1 MRYLLAAAL
10 LATSLLVACPGPDD
24 HDHDHDTPAD
34 GGDGGTLPDSGTPD
48 SGTPDSGTPDSGTTD
63 PAPDAG
69 TPDSGTGDTQ
79 APAVESSTP
88 AEGSTGLYP
97 AEAWR
102 RTQGGQAV
110 LSYRKVLTLRFSEPM
125 DTSVATVTLHDKTDT
140 SVEVRSF
147 TGEWSADART
157 LTVTVT
163 APESGGP
170 PLVGETAYALDLRA
184 LRDAAGNALDPA
196 PVVGDGRLDFETAP
210 NDELLNHA
218 CGHVLMDS
226 ATPVSASATASP
238 SSPRTDQT
246 HRRYEVTLPA
256 SGSTYTG
263 STRLVLSSNTD
274 YVLFLDREAPVAL
287 GTQGG
292 TPVALTS
299 SAAPPACAGI
309 THQARFTTP
318 GDRNYY
324 ATFGPLAEPSFHLLL
339 ELAY

>member
-1 MRYLLAAAL
+1 MRYLLATAL
-10 LATSLLVACPGPDD
+10 LTSTLLVACPGP
-24 HDHDHDTPAD
+24 HDHDHDPPAD
-34 GGDGGTLPDSGTPD
+34 GGTGDAGTGDGGQQPLPDSGTPD
-48 SGTPDSGTPDSGTTD
+48 SGTPDSGTPDSGTG
-63 PAPDAG
+63 DA
-69 TPDSGTGDTQ
+69 Q

-97 AEAWR
+97 AEAYR
-102 RTQGGQAV
+102 LTQEGGQAV

-125 DTSVATVTLHDKTDT
+125 DTSVASVTLHDKADT

-157 LTVTVT
+157 LTVTIT

-170 PLVGETAYALDLRA
+170 PLEGERAYALDLRA
-184 LRDAAGNALDPA
+184 LKDAAGNALDPA

-246 HRRYEVTLPA
+246 HQRYEVTLPS
-256 SGSTYTG
+256 SGNAYTG
-263 STRLVLSSNTD
+263 STRLRLVGDTD
-274 YVLFLDREAPVAL
+274 YLLFLDREVPLAL
-287 GTQGG
+287 STQGG
-292 TPVALTS
+292 TAVALES
-299 SAAPPACAGI
+299 AAAPPACAGI
-309 THQARFTTP
+309 THQVRFTTLA
-318 GDRNYY
+318 DRDYY
-324 ATFGPLAEPSFHLLL
+324 ATFGPLAEPAFQLLL

>member
-1 MRYLLAAAL
+1 MRYLLAATL
-10 LATSLLVACPGPDD
+10 LATSLLVACPGE

-34 GGDGGTLPDSGTPD
+34 GGTGDAGSGDGGQQ
-48 SGTPDSGTPDSGTTD
+48 
-63 PAPDAG
+63 PAPDSG

-97 AEAWR
+97 AEAYR
-102 RTQGGQAV
+102 RPQGGQAV
-110 LSYRKVLTLRFSEPM
+110 LSYRKVLTLRFSKPM

-147 TGEWSADART
+147 TGEWSADVRT

-170 PLVGETAYALDLRA
+170 PLEGERAYALDLRA
-184 LRDAAGNALDPA
+184 LKDAAGNALAPA

-210 NDELLNHA
+210 DDPLLNHA

-246 HRRYEVTLPA
+246 HQRYEVTLPA
-256 SGSTYTG
+256 SGNAYAG
-263 STRLVLSSNTD
+263 ATRLRLVSGTD
-274 YVLFLDREAPVAL
+274 YVLFLDREVPVAL
-287 GTQGG
+287 STQGG
-292 TPVALTS
+292 AAVALDS
-299 SAAPPACAGI
+299 STAPPACAGI
-309 THQARFTTP
+309 THQVRFTTP
-318 GDRNYY
+318 ADRDYY
-324 ATFGPLAEPSFHLLL
+324 ATFGPLAGPTVHLLL